1 MIRIICVG
9 IGGFCGAVSRFLIT
23 GWVHYFTGSAMPY
36 GTLAVNV
43 GGSFILAFLLQFF
56 IAYPGIS
63 PHLKS
68 AITIGFLGAFTT
80 FSTFTVD
87 TLHFIEQGNYGRALV
102 NIVLNVVI
110 CLVAAAMGM
119 ALGKTW
125 HQT

>member
-1 MIRIICVG
+1 MIRIISVG

-23 GWVHYFTGSAMPY
+23 GWVHHFAGSNMPY

-43 GGSFILAFLLQFF
+43 GGSFLLAFILQIF

-87 TLHFIEQGNYGRALV
+87 TLHFMEHGNYSKVML
-102 NIVLNVVI
+102 NITLNVII
-110 CLVAAAMGM
+110 CLIAAGMGM
-119 ALGKTW
+119 ALGKAW
-125 HQT
+125 Q

>member
-1 MIRIICVG
+1 MIRIISVG
-9 IGGFCGAVSRFLIT
+9 IGGFCGAVSRFLVT
-23 GWVHYFTGSAMPY
+23 GWVHHFAGSGMPY

-43 GGSFILAFLLQFF
+43 GGSFILAFMLQFF
-56 IAYPGIS
+56 IVYPGLS

-87 TLHFIEQGNYGRALV
+87 TLHFMEQGNYSKAMV

-110 CLVAAAMGM
+110 CLLAAGMGM
-119 ALGKTW
+119 ALGKAW
-125 HQT
+125 Q

>member
-1 MIRIICVG
+1 MVRIISVG

-23 GWVHYFTGSAMPY
+23 GWVHNVTGSSMPY

-43 GGSFILAFLLQFF
+43 GGSFILAFMLQFF

-87 TLHFIEQGNYGRALV
+87 TLHFMEHGNYSKVLL
-102 NIVLNVVI
+102 NIALNVII
-110 CLVAAAMGM
+110 CLIAAGMGM

-125 HQT
+125 Q